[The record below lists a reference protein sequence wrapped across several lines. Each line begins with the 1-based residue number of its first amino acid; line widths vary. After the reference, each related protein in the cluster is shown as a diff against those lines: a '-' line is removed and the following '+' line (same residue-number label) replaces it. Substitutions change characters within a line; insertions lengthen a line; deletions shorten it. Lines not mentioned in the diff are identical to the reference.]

1 MKDVKTNTIQKM
13 KSLLETASDT
23 TRLKIMLALLDDD
36 LCHCHACNCSNC
48 QELNCMIE
56 KCVNDIAN
64 EIGGSSKAAKVRAL
78 KAKRMGQTAGVWDY
92 EIFIPVKSLVTGEVD
107 AYQEVRVELKRTKG
121 STTSPAQKKWGE
133 IYELSGIPCAICKG
147 AKAAI
152 EFVQGVIE
160 EIGGEE

>member
-1 MKDVKTNTIQKM
+1 MISKRAGVP
-13 KSLLETASDT
+13 LE
-23 TRLKIMLALLDDD
+23 DDEAIAFAD
-36 LCHCHACNCSNC
+36 WLRARNIPSTH
-48 QELNCMIE
+48 
-56 KCVNDIAN
+56 IAN